1 MKTGDNREI
10 TVPNSQIYGDVI
22 INASVKPIRRIDLI
36 IRVG

>member
-22 INASVKPIRRIDLI
+22 IDQ
-36 IRVG
+36 